1 MILKLCL
8 VIKVSRTQRAE
19 YLSGEAGLSFV
30 CEGRWGAIFWQRVH
44 CDLGVR
50 VSPPVAPGGLQFP
63 GQWRGGAGDP
73 GVQPGTE
80 QGVVARVGGLR
91 TLYRLAPLLITFR

>member
-19 YLSGEAGLSFV
+19 YLSGEAGFSFV
-30 CEGRWGAIFWQRVH
+30 CEGRRGAIFWQRGH
-44 CDLGVR
+44 GDLGVR
-50 VSPPVAPGGLQFP
+50 VSSPVAPGGLQLP
-63 GQWRGGAGDP
+63 GQWRGGARDP

-80 QGVVARVGGLR
+80 QGVVTRVGRLR
-91 TLYRLAPLLITFR
+91 TLYRFAPLLITFR